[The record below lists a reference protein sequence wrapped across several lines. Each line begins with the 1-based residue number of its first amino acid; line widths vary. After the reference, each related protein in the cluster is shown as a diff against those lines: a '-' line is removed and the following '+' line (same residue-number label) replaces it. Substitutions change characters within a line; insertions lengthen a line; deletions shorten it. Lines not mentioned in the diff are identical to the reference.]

1 MKDEDAR
8 DIYPGI
14 FDKLRNSFPAV
25 SMKTSER
32 ISGTIPCA
40 VGNEESLEGDGYA
53 KMSKISKKQVF
64 SESEGSDGIR
74 GMEGQASFHFSDHES
89 FVDNPYS
96 FPSGVCLINH
106 SPG

>member
-32 ISGTIPCA
+32 ISGTIPC
-40 VGNEESLEGDGYA
+40 VMGGEETLEIDGCIKCPKYP
-53 KMSKISKKQVF
+53 KNKRFQSRNGFK
-64 SESEGSDGIR
+64 
-74 GMEGQASFHFSDHES
+74 GQ
-89 FVDNPYS
+89 
-96 FPSGVCLINH
+96 
-106 SPG
+106 